1 MLHVL
6 GVEAIPESEV
16 GREYLDPYQ
25 IVPSHPGLA
34 EHGGESREE
43 KIQFTVDLRGSDS
56 GCRIG
61 SDATGKIKRVADQY
75 SVAERQV
82 RAAAGKINDAACVLC
97 G

>member
-1 MLHVL
+1 MLHIL
-6 GVEAIPESEV
+6 CVETIPKGEV
-16 GREYLDPYQ
+16 GGEYLDPDEV
-25 IVPSHPGLA
+25 VPGHTGLR

-43 KIQFTVDLRGSDS
+43 EIQFTVDLWGSDS
-56 GCRIG
+56 GCRIS